1 MWSNHTSTGSPVT
14 AQAYETVI
22 EEIESM
28 IRSKQLKL
36 GDRLEGERV
45 LADRLGVSRTSVR
58 EAIRVLATLGIIRSA
73 PGSGPTAGA
82 QVVADPEVALSASL
96 RLHVAVDS
104 LSVGDVIDAR
114 VMLESWAYRRLDGLS
129 SDLLDRANELL
140 EAMEQTD
147 DPLEFHHIDTEF
159 HLELVRLADNPLV
172 NAIMSSLRAS
182 IESYVIDAAPLLE
195 DWHAIATRL
204 RAEHRAIV
212 SALSEG
218 SGERTALLAERHILA
233 FARDA
238 GLIT

>member
-1 MWSNHTSTGSPVT
+1 MT

-36 GDRLEGERV
+36 GDRLEGERA
-45 LADRLGVSRTSVR
+45 LAERLGVSRTSVR

-73 PGSGPTAGA
+73 PGSGPSAGA

-104 LSVGDVIDAR
+104 LSVSDVIDAR
-114 VMLESWAYRRLDGLS
+114 VMLESWAYRRLEQQPA
-129 SDLLDRANELL
+129 DLLAPARELL
-140 EAMEQTD
+140 EAMEQAD
-147 DPLEFHHIDTEF
+147 DPVEFHHLDTQF

-182 IESYVIDAAPLLE
+182 IESYVLDAAPLLE
-195 DWHAIATRL
+195 DWQTIAARL
-204 RAEHRAIV
+204 RAEHRALLTAIG
-212 SALSEG
+212 EG
-218 SGERTALLAERHILA
+218 DGARTALLAEEHILA

-238 GLIT
+238 GLID

>member
-1 MWSNHTSTGSPVT
+1 MS

-22 EEIESM
+22 QEIEAM
-28 IRSKQLKL
+28 IRSKRLKL
-36 GDRLEGERV
+36 GDRLEGERA

-73 PGSGPTAGA
+73 PGSGPSAGA
-82 QVVADPEVALSASL
+82 QVIADPEIALSASL

-104 LSVGDVIDAR
+104 LSVSDVIDAR
-114 VMLESWAYRRLDGLS
+114 VMLESWAYRRLNGLS
-129 SDLLDRANELL
+129 SDLHRANELL
-140 EAMEQTD
+140 DAMEQTD
-147 DPLEFHHIDTEF
+147 DPVEFHHIDTEF

-182 IESYVIDAAPLLE
+182 IESYVLDAAPLLE
-195 DWHAIATRL
+195 DWHAIASRL

-212 SALSEG
+212 SALG
-218 SGERTALLAERHILA
+218 AGDGERTAVLAEDHILA

>member
-1 MWSNHTSTGSPVT
+1 MS

-28 IRSKQLKL
+28 IRSKRLKL
-36 GDRLEGERV
+36 GDRLEGERA

-73 PGSGPTAGA
+73 PGSGPSAGA
-82 QVVADPEVALSASL
+82 QVIADPEVALSASL

-104 LSVGDVIDAR
+104 LSVSDVIDAR
-114 VMLESWAYRRLDGLS
+114 VMLETWAYGRMAGLP
-129 SDLLDRANELL
+129 DDALGRANELL
-140 EAMEQTD
+140 TAMDGTD
-147 DPLEFHHIDTEF
+147 DPVEFHHIDTQF
-159 HLELVRLADNPLV
+159 HLELVRLAGNPLV

-182 IESYVIDAAPLLE
+182 IESYVLDAAPQLE
-195 DWHAIATRL
+195 DWQAIASRL

-212 SALSEG
+212 TALGEG
-218 SGERTALLAERHILA
+218 NGERTALLAEQHILA

>member
-1 MWSNHTSTGSPVT
+1 MS

-28 IRSKQLKL
+28 IRSKRLKL
-36 GDRLEGERV
+36 GDRLEGERA

-73 PGSGPTAGA
+73 PGSGPSAGA
-82 QVVADPEVALSASL
+82 QVIADPEVALSASL

-104 LSVGDVIDAR
+104 LSVSDVIDAR
-114 VMLESWAYRRLDGLS
+114 VMLETWAYGRIEALPDGALA
-129 SDLLDRANELL
+129 RANELL
-140 EAMEQTD
+140 AAMEGTD
-147 DPLEFHHIDTEF
+147 DPVEFHHIDTEF
-159 HLELVRLADNPLV
+159 HLELVRLAGNPLV

-182 IESYVIDAAPLLE
+182 IESYVLDAAPLLE
-195 DWHAIATRL
+195 DWQAIATRL

-212 SALSEG
+212 SALSKG
-218 SGERTALLAERHILA
+218 IGERTALLAETHILA

>member
-1 MWSNHTSTGSPVT
+1 MT

-28 IRSKQLKL
+28 IRSKRLKL
-36 GDRLEGERV
+36 GDRLEGERA

-73 PGSGPTAGA
+73 PGSGPSAGA
-82 QVVADPEVALSASL
+82 QVIADPEVALSASL

-104 LSVGDVIDAR
+104 LSVSDVIDAR
-114 VMLESWAYRRLDGLS
+114 VMLETWAYGRMAGLP
-129 SDLLDRANELL
+129 DDALGRANELL
-140 EAMEQTD
+140 TAMDGTD
-147 DPLEFHHIDTEF
+147 DPVEFHHIDTQF
-159 HLELVRLADNPLV
+159 HLELVRLAGNPLV

-182 IESYVIDAAPLLE
+182 IESYVLDAAPQLE
-195 DWHAIATRL
+195 DWQAIASRL

-212 SALSEG
+212 TALGEG
-218 SGERTALLAERHILA
+218 NGERTALLAEQHILA

>member
-1 MWSNHTSTGSPVT
+1 VT

-28 IRSKQLKL
+28 IRSKRLKL
-36 GDRLEGERV
+36 GDRLEGERA

-58 EAIRVLATLGIIRSA
+58 EAIRVLSTLGIIRSA
-73 PGSGPTAGA
+73 PGSGPSAGA
-82 QVVADPEVALSASL
+82 QVIADPEVALSASL

-114 VMLESWAYRRLDGLS
+114 VMLESWAYRQLEQLS
-129 SDLLDRANELL
+129 DDVLAPARELLD
-140 EAMEQTD
+140 AMDATD
-147 DPLEFHHIDTEF
+147 DPVEFHHIDTRF
-159 HLELVRLADNPLV
+159 HLELVRLAGNPLV

-182 IESYVIDAAPLLE
+182 IESYVLDAAPHLE
-195 DWHAIATRL
+195 DWQAIAARL

-212 SALSEG
+212 AAMGEG
-218 SGERTALLAERHILA
+218 DGDRTASLAEGHILA

-238 GLIT
+238 GLITQTG

>member
-1 MWSNHTSTGSPVT
+1 VS

-28 IRSKQLKL
+28 IRSKRLKL
-36 GDRLEGERV
+36 GDRLEGERA

-58 EAIRVLATLGIIRSA
+58 EAIRVLSTLGIIRSA
-73 PGSGPTAGA
+73 PGSGPSAGA

-114 VMLESWAYRRLDGLS
+114 VMLESWAYRGLPRLPD
-129 SDLLDRANELL
+129 DLLQPARELL
-140 EAMEQTD
+140 DAMEQTD
-147 DPLEFHHIDTEF
+147 DPVEFHHLDTQF
-159 HLELVRLADNPLV
+159 HLELVRLAGNPLV
-172 NAIMSSLRAS
+172 NAIMSSLRSS
-182 IESYVIDAAPLLE
+182 IESYVLEAAPLLD
-195 DWHAIATRL
+195 DWQAIATRL

-212 SALSEG
+212 AALGEG
-218 SGERTALLAERHILA
+218 HGERSAQLAEEHILA